1 MSKPPENV
9 RGAFV
14 ACKWQL
20 ELQGLLKKT
29 TNKQTNNQTNK
40 QNKNKQKTK
49 KETGYATRKRV
60 CVQF

>member
-40 QNKNKQKTK
+40 RN
-49 KETGYATRKRV
+49 R
-60 CVQF
+60 QFCPVRLGDFYHFQRN

>member
-29 TNKQTNNQTNK
+29 TNKQTIKQTKEIDNFV
-40 QNKNKQKTK
+40 QFDWVTFIIF
-49 KETGYATRKRV
+49 KETKY
-60 CVQF
+60 

>member
-29 TNKQTNNQTNK
+29 TNKQTIKQTKEIDNFVRFDWV
-40 QNKNKQKTK
+40 TVIIF
-49 KETGYATRKRV
+49 KETKY
-60 CVQF
+60 

>member
-20 ELQGLLKKT
+20 ELQGLLKKQQ
-29 TNKQTNNQTNK
+29 TNKQTIKQTKEIDNFV
-40 QNKNKQKTK
+40 QFDWVTFIIF
-49 KETGYATRKRV
+49 KETKY
-60 CVQF
+60 